1 MTQTQRKLEVPMMMT
16 LQVQDVQVLV
26 TFFDKYF
33 VENFCF
39 GILCYFGFMKGH
51 PMPSRD
57 ERKAAELER
66 IFQKMTRD
74 EQKKRSRREGT
85 TEITGTIKG

>member
-1 MTQTQRKLEVPMMMT
+1 MTQTQPKPEVPMMMT
-16 LQVQDVQVLV
+16 LQVRDVQVLV

-33 VENFCF
+33 VKKFCSGNFF
-39 GILCYFGFMKGH
+39 DVYFMKGH
-51 PMPSRD
+51 PMRSRD

>member
-1 MTQTQRKLEVPMMMT
+1 MMT

-33 VENFCF
+33 VS
-39 GILCYFGFMKGH
+39 GILFDFDFMKGH
-51 PMPSRD
+51 PMRSRD

-74 EQKKRSRREGT
+74 EQKKRSRREGA
-85 TEITGTIKG
+85 TEITGTIKGKNEMLKITTY

>member
-1 MTQTQRKLEVPMMMT
+1 
-16 LQVQDVQVLV
+16 
-26 TFFDKYF
+26 
-33 VENFCF
+33 
-39 GILCYFGFMKGH
+39 MKGH

-85 TEITGTIKG
+85 TEITGTIKGMNGMFKIAT

>member
-1 MTQTQRKLEVPMMMT
+1 MR
-16 LQVQDVQVLV
+16 
-26 TFFDKYF
+26 
-33 VENFCF
+33 
-39 GILCYFGFMKGH
+39 
-51 PMPSRD
+51 SRD

-85 TEITGTIKG
+85 TEITGTIKGKNEMLKITTY